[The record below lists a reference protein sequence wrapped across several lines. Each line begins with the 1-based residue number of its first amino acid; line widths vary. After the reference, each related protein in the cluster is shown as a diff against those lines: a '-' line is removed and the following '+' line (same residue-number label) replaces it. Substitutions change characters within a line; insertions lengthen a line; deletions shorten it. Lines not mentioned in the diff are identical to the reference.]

1 MCVVWICIIYMY
13 TMDEEENWGWIGRLE
28 RGVGGFKE
36 VPVWGWMGT

>member
-1 MCVVWICIIYMY
+1 MDMYNIYVY
-13 TMDEEENWGWIGRLE
+13 LEEEENWGWIGRLE